1 MRNSSKLALGLG
13 MAAVVAAGSSAF
25 TATSTIDQAAV
36 HVGSVAQSVSGA
48 TITNVVHAY
57 TPATDTTTAIS
68 AKAEELLSTTPGVV
82 QVSINNSPGLQQ
94 CTVSQTDVNE
104 DGVDDGVLDFSN
116 IVCDITDTANVTSV
130 RFVVNG

>member
-25 TATSTIDQAAV
+25 TASSTIDDAAV
-36 HVGSVAQSVSGA
+36 NVGSVAQSVSGA
-48 TITNVVHAY
+48 HITNVVHAY

-68 AKAEELLSTTPGVV
+68 AKAEELLSTKEGVV
-82 QVSINNSPGLQQ
+82 QVSINGGGLQL
-94 CTVSQTDVNE
+94 CTVAQTDADEN
-104 DGVDDGVLDFSN
+104 GVDDGSMDYSDIACN
-116 IVCDITDTANVTSV
+116 IADTDNVASV